1 MNWSDLRLRLRAL
14 AFRNRT
20 EHELDEELDFHIEM
34 QTRKHLAAGMS
45 ESDARREAC
54 IRFGRAAEV
63 KEECRDARRV
73 NLAETVWQDIR
84 YAIRGFRRS
93 PTFVLTVVATIAL
106 GLGINTAFFTI
117 FNAYVLR
124 PVAVRNP
131 YSLYEFL
138 WMNRTGVGHRFTWP
152 EYQEFRNQNPAFSQA
167 FAYRNIQGR
176 VDGRNVFIQ
185 LVTGDYFRTLG
196 VNAALGRTLLP
207 EDSSVPGREPIAVI
221 SYSAWRDRFASDPAI
236 VGRKV
241 LIHGHPIEI
250 AGVMREGFMG
260 LEAVP
265 TDFWAPVTA
274 AVLLEDGP
282 DIFGPEHPGVLR
294 ILGRLKT
301 GISVQEGQAG
311 LTLWAQR
318 ITAGHPDSDKPAGA
332 ILRSRA
338 TTIPLTRTALLT
350 FSPIVISFGLVLL
363 IACAN
368 VANMMLARAMS
379 RQREIGVRL
388 SLGAARGRLIR
399 QLLTESVLLALP
411 AAAAGFAVS
420 QFAIE
425 YGARLMFAT
434 LPSEFAEFIRLAPLP
449 PDLRVFGFMLVAAV
463 GSALLFG
470 LAPAMQATRA
480 NVMQA
485 ARGDFTNDIRP
496 TRLRNFLV
504 IAQITVCVLLLIC
517 AGVLLRGA
525 RRMQNLDPGLR
536 TQNIVEIE
544 IQEKSRAR
552 VLARLAAEP
561 LVESVA
567 SAANTPL
574 DGAFPRIQAGAANNT
589 VLVQASYNHVSPE
602 YFPIFEIPILRGRN
616 FTAEEANSGAPV
628 AIISQGA
635 AQQLWPNRDA
645 VGQSMR
651 LAPEQ
656 GTASG
661 VRRYPA
667 VRVIGIARDA
677 ISGWIGNG
685 LDKSCVYFPA
695 NPLASG
701 NLMVRV
707 HGDAETARRKLDA
720 DLSAIDPAAVQQ
732 IHKMQEFLAIGTY
745 PFRVAHWISSL
756 VGALALLLTLS
767 GIYGVLSY
775 VVSQRTKE
783 IGIRM
788 AMGATTG
795 AVVGLVLK
803 QSMRLACMGIACG
816 GVLALG
822 VSRIFASRLVMMDT
836 FDGWAYCAGMLVVL
850 SACAGAAYFP
860 SRRAA
865 RIDPVST
872 LRYD

>member
-1 MNWSDLRLRLRAL
+1 MNWNDLRLRLRAL
-14 AFRNRT
+14 AFRDRT

-34 QTRKHLAAGMS
+34 QTRKNLAAGMS

-54 IRFGRAAEV
+54 IRFGRAGEV

-73 NLAETVWQDIR
+73 NLIETAWQDIR

-106 GLGINTAFFTI
+106 GLGLNTALFTI

-131 YSLYEFL
+131 YSLYEFR
-138 WMNRTGVGHRFTWP
+138 WMNRTGVGHLFTWS
-152 EYQEFRNQNPAFSQA
+152 EYQEFRKQDPAFSQV
-167 FAYRNIQGR
+167 FAYRNIQDR

-265 TDFWAPVTA
+265 ADFWAPVTA

-282 DIFGPEHPGVLR
+282 DIFGPEHPGALR

-318 ITAGHPDSDKPAGA
+318 ITAGRPDSDKPVGA

-425 YGARLMFAT
+425 YGGRLMFAT

-574 DGAFPRIQAGAANNT
+574 DGAFPRIQAGAADNT

-628 AIISQGA
+628 AIVSQGA

-656 GTASG
+656 GEASG

-701 NLMVRV
+701 NLIVRV
-707 HGDAETARRKLDA
+707 HGDAGTARRKLDA

-788 AMGATTG
+788 AMGATTR
-795 AVVGLVLK
+795 AVIGLVLK
-803 QSMRLACMGIACG
+803 QSMRLAVMGIACG

-836 FDGWAYCAGMLVVL
+836 FDGWAYCAGVLVVL
-850 SACAGAAYFP
+850 SACAGAAYLP

-865 RIDPVST
+865 SIDPVST